1 MNELE
6 KSVQHKDAKI
16 KELEARLTLSLQE
29 TRPVIQRRNRPLS
42 RGHTSSSS
50 FDVDTQPSN
59 STSHVH
65 FDKDQN
71 KVLSRQQ
78 SMVISHSGAKPKN
91 VKFNEKGNKWLN
103 KTNVRKQPGEK
114 QVNER
119 SSQACVV
126 M

>member
-6 KSVQHKDAKI
+6 KSVQQKDGKI
-16 KELEARLTLSLQE
+16 KELEERLTLSLQE
-29 TRPVIQRRNRPLS
+29 NRPVIHRRNRTLS

-65 FDKDQN
+65 FYKDQN
-71 KVLSRQQ
+71 KVLSRPQ
-78 SMVISHSGAKPKN
+78 SVVISQSGVEPKN
-91 VKFNEKGNKWLN
+91 VKFNEKGIKLLN
-103 KTNVRKQPGEK
+103 KTNVRKQPGEQK
-114 QVNER
+114 INER